1 MDKTPRTDDIAL
13 YIKGGTVMYGKRLDD
28 DCGEV
33 VPADLARSLAKA
45 NADHEWKK
53 P

>member
-1 MDKTPRTDDIAL
+1 MYKTPRTDDIAL

-33 VPADLARSLAKA
+33 VPCTCGLDAFLGEP
-45 NADHEWKK
+45 HG
-53 P
+53 